1 MLKLGRK
8 ILSFRKR
15 IVAIVVGVTMVTLS
29 LLFTNDMARRLRE
42 KEQHEVALWVHAM
55 ERVMSDSSNDPF
67 VQDILSQRNNIPFII
82 TNQNLKVLHSHLI
95 PEEIINHPDRLRK
108 KINQLTEEN
117 TPITIQYYW
126 GKDHKH
132 IIFFGQ
138 SRLLKTLY
146 WFPYIQLSVIAIFI
160 LLGFIAFR
168 STKQDEQNRVW
179 IGLAKETAHQLGT
192 PTSSLLGWIEYLRT
206 QPVDQGAVEE
216 MNKDLSHLMKIVD
229 RFSKIGSETP
239 LTPENINEIVSG
251 SVMYFRTRAPRNVVI
266 DYNGLAIAPVKAQI
280 NTALFEWVVENLIKN
295 SLDALQ
301 GHGRIDVEISSD
313 DKHVMI
319 DIKDTGKG
327 IPKSN
332 WKRIFEPGFTTKTRG
347 WGLGLSLSRR
357 VIEEYHQGRIGVVYS
372 ELGKGTDIRIT
383 LKRYFDSWPCN
394 PKYARIRWQGNCPT
408 ACRQPKRPFGNPSSG
423 CGIRWRRFPPTPCR
437 RHPPSRPKSCSEPV
451 RHSRSNRFRRNPS
464 VPYTNRPLSKGSYW
478 PWFSLIWSSSTIT
491 CGKFI
496 SSVGN

>member
-67 VQDILSQRNNIPFII
+67 VQDILSQRNNIPFIITNQNLKVLHSHLIPEEIINHPDRLRKKINQLTEENTPITILSQRNNIPFII

-239 LTPENINEIVSG
+239 LTTENINEIVSG

-383 LKRYFDSWPCN
+383 LKRYFD
-394 PKYARIRWQGNCPT
+394 
-408 ACRQPKRPFGNPSSG
+408 
-423 CGIRWRRFPPTPCR
+423 
-437 RHPPSRPKSCSEPV
+437 
-451 RHSRSNRFRRNPS
+451 
-464 VPYTNRPLSKGSYW
+464 
-478 PWFSLIWSSSTIT
+478 
-491 CGKFI
+491 
-496 SSVGN
+496 

>member
-1 MLKLGRK
+1 MK
-8 ILSFRKR
+8 IRTEFFSFRNR
-15 IVAIVVGVTMVTLS
+15 VVVIVVGVALGALS
-29 LLFTNDMARRLRE
+29 LLYTNDMARRLKE
-42 KEQHEVALWVHAM
+42 KEQHDVALWAHAM
-55 ERVMSDSSNDPF
+55 ERVTRDVLGGSIQDPF
-67 VQDILSQRNNIPFII
+67 VADIMSNGNNIPFII
-82 TNQNLKVLHSHLI
+82 TNENLEVINSHLI
-95 PEEIINHPDRLRK
+95 PEKIINHPGRLRK
-108 KINQLTEEN
+108 QIDKFSVDNPVKFFWSSQH
-117 TPITIQYYW
+117 Y
-126 GKDHKH
+126 H
-132 IIFFGQ
+132 IIFYGK
-138 SRLLKTLY
+138 SALLKSLY
-146 WFPYIQLSVIAIFI
+146 YFPYVQLLVITAFI
-160 LLGFIAFR
+160 ALGFIAFR
-168 STKQDEQNRVW
+168 SSKHDEQNRVW

-239 LTPENINEIVSG
+239 LTPENINEVVSG
-251 SVMYFRTRAPRNVVI
+251 SVMYFRTRAPRNVTI

-280 NTALFEWVVENLIKN
+280 NAALFEWVVENLIKN

-313 DKHVMI
+313 EKYVMI

-383 LKRYFDSWPCN
+383 LKRYFD
-394 PKYARIRWQGNCPT
+394 
-408 ACRQPKRPFGNPSSG
+408 
-423 CGIRWRRFPPTPCR
+423 
-437 RHPPSRPKSCSEPV
+437 
-451 RHSRSNRFRRNPS
+451 
-464 VPYTNRPLSKGSYW
+464 
-478 PWFSLIWSSSTIT
+478 
-491 CGKFI
+491 
-496 SSVGN
+496 